1 MKRLRNCLSASSR
14 AAAVFQAER
23 GILRAEP
30 LTLKTRSMSL
40 PHSSEVSMLFTKTSR
55 ALVLLLALTCVNA
68 ACDHDKNTAQASATS
83 APQTATAPASTEL
96 PALTLPPDQGPA
108 PAFDGDRAMQYVKD
122 IVKFGPRPVGSA
134 NHKKVEDYLLSHLK
148 ADTVERDDF
157 TADTPEGKFPV
168 HNILAKFP
176 GKKDGIIVV
185 ASHYDT
191 NYPLRRTSYVGANDG
206 GSSSALLLEI
216 ANQLRG
222 RARDG
227 YSVWLVWDDAE
238 EAMKPDGSGGLP
250 QEMPFKD
257 DSLYVVTH
265 LAEKWQ
271 GDGTL
276 KEIKAFLLADMIGDA
291 DLNIDRDLNSTPWL
305 ENVVGEAAKRL
316 GYQSHFFGHNNEVGD
331 DHIPFMKRGVACA
344 DLIDFTYGYNNVF
357 WHTTQDTVDKLSPQ
371 SLQIVGTVIL
381 ETIRILDR
389 MDPLPPR

>member
-1 MKRLRNCLSASSR
+1 
-14 AAAVFQAER
+14 
-23 GILRAEP
+23 
-30 LTLKTRSMSL
+30 
-40 PHSSEVSMLFTKTSR
+40 
-55 ALVLLLALTCVNA
+55 
-68 ACDHDKNTAQASATS
+68 
-83 APQTATAPASTEL
+83 
-96 PALTLPPDQGPA
+96 
-108 PAFDGDRAMQYVKD
+108 
-122 IVKFGPRPVGSA
+122 VKFGPRPLGGA
-134 NHKKVEDYLLSHLK
+134 NHKKVEDYLASRLK
-148 ADTVERDDF
+148 GDPVEDDNF

-168 HNILAKFP
+168 HNIIAKFP

-222 RARDG
+222 RPRDG

-250 QEMPFKD
+250 QEMPFDD
-257 DSLYVVTH
+257 DSLYGVTH

-276 KEIKAFLLADMIGDA
+276 KKMKAFLLADMIGDA

-316 GYQSHFFGHNNEVGD
+316 GYQSHFFGHNNQVGD

-357 WHTTQDTVDKLSPQ
+357 WHTPQDTVDKLSPQ
-371 SLQIVGTVIL
+371 SLQIVGGVIL
-381 ETIRILDR
+381 ETIRILDK